1 MIDILEK
8 QLLGGEL
15 TKEMVVDQVNNSI
28 GQINDIAPGILGS
41 FEGFPGPGQIDQK
54 VKQHYFDK
62 IDALEAAK
70 HIPGDAAPGT
80 KAKQDN
86 YKWAVDKRF
95 ADGGIVTQQFRGM
108 VSMAERGVPEVVA
121 PLDKLEEVMQ
131 QFNMAGGGG
140 GGTTIN
146 FSPVIQAMDMSGA
159 NDAMDRFL
167 NDKMIPAIRDAS
179 REGTVVIN
187 EDGIEKSP
195 TA

>member
-1 MIDILEK
+1 
-8 QLLGGEL
+8 
-15 TKEMVVDQVNNSI
+15 MVDYLITPASGTAAISDSSGVSTSPGANKLWASGTNLFWGTTQVD
-28 GQINDIAPGILGS
+28 
-41 FEGFPGPGQIDQK
+41 
-54 VKQHYFDK
+54 
-62 IDALEAAK
+62 
-70 HIPGDAAPGT
+70 
-80 KAKQDN
+80 
-86 YKWAVDKRF
+86 
-95 ADGGIVTQQFRGM
+95 
-108 VSMAERGVPEVVA
+108 
-121 PLDKLEEVMQ
+121 
-131 QFNMAGGGG
+131 GGGG